1 MAGSSALRRIALAGA
16 MLTVMLVPGAAQAA
30 FPGENGRVAFSDTR
44 DDPNGEIYTINAD
57 GTGTLRLTN
66 DPGSDVK
73 PAWSPDGQRIVFN
86 RYSPGADIVVMNA
99 DGSGQ
104 TSLGPGY
111 EPSWSPDGSKI
122 VFVAIGECGD
132 QSGGIY
138 TMNPDGTGRA
148 FVGCGPPGPGEDGE
162 RRAGMVSGRRLDRL
176 RRRPRRVR
184 HLHVRCERRQPHE
197 PHHQLER
204 HRPGSELVPERPA
217 NRMGAGSVQRR
228 GGLGR

>member
-1 MAGSSALRRIALAGA
+1 MAGSAVLRCIAAASA
-16 MLTVMLVPGAAQAA
+16 MLAVGIMPGPARAA
-30 FPGENGRVAFSDTR
+30 FPGQNGRIAFSDTR
-44 DDPNGEIYTINAD
+44 DDPNGEIYTIKAD
-57 GTGTLRLTN
+57 GTDTQRLTT

-73 PAWSPDGQRIVFN
+73 PSWSPNGQRIVFN

-132 QSGGIY
+132 QSGGIH

-148 FVGCGPPGPGEDGE
+148 FLGCGPAGPG
-162 RRAGMVSGRRLDRL
+162 
-176 RRRPRRVR
+176 
-184 HLHVRCERRQPHE
+184 
-197 PHHQLER
+197 
-204 HRPGSELVPERPA
+204 
-217 NRMGAGSVQRR
+217 
-228 GGLGR
+228 